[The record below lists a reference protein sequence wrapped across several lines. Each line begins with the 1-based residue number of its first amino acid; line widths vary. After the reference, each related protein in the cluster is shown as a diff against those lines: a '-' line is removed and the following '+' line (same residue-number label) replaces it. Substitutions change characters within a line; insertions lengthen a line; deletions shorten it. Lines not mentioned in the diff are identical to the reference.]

1 MGQYLVELENGVLN
15 HTAHRQ
21 SDDADATVRLTRE
34 TLNRIALHE
43 MTVADAINSGDI
55 TVTGERGKLEEL
67 ISYLDTFEFWF
78 NIVTP

>member
-1 MGQYLVELENGVLN
+1 
-15 HTAHRQ
+15 
-21 SDDADATVRLTRE
+21 
-34 TLNRIALHE
+34 